1 MKKFE
6 VILCIVNAG
15 FADRAMDAARAAG
28 AKGGTIL
35 HGRGTAA
42 PDAERLFGVTIHPEK
57 EIVMILV
64 AGTIRDAV
72 MKSLYSA
79 IISSTVA
86 WAKPLRENTA
96 SVASISRLLV
106 SISFS
111 FLFMPLISG
120 QIESAEKALPAIL

>member
-42 PDAERLFGVTIHPEK
+42 PDAERLFGVTVHPEK

-64 AGTIRDAV
+64 AGTVRDAV
-72 MKSLYSA
+72 MKSLYDTVGSGTEAQGIAFTLPVEQTVGLGSKSA
-79 IISSTVA
+79 PA
-86 WAKPLRENTA
+86 AN
-96 SVASISRLLV
+96 
-106 SISFS
+106 
-111 FLFMPLISG
+111 
-120 QIESAEKALPAIL
+120 AEKSPSK